1 MRGGAGSL
9 RVAGRSES
17 LTQTPSFRRNSTG
30 DEASVTGALAALGS
44 ALRQSNAEKQILKQL
59 QRQQTEKGLRPS
71 KRAPMLPAG
80 GSFRSRAWR
89 VTSEPESSR
98 VASAF
103 SFLVLAAICISIC
116 AFCLESLPQFRSD
129 PDRGVEDH
137 KTFKAIEYACIAI
150 FTVEYLVR
158 LATCSVSAEY
168 GVDANDFDTSGGAG
182 RPRGF
187 LRASYAFVMSPMN
200 LVDLVAILPFYLELA
215 FAGGGGAAF
224 SVLRVLRLARVFRV
238 LKLGKFCS
246 SLATLVRVMINSA
259 SALYLLLFFMGL
271 GCVLFG
277 AAMFFAEGGTWDP
290 NLKAYV
296 RPTLLGDGVEET
308 PFTSIPA
315 CFWWVMVTATTVG
328 YGDMSPTTAWGQIV
342 GCMTFYFGIMVLALP
357 ITIIGANYA
366 EEYARE
372 IDDEIDALS
381 ADVASVDAD
390 GGSSSISSSSSSIG
404 GAAKGGA
411 ASHGFL
417 AGTDMAKELPTEVA
431 QALAMAHKRM
441 AANMES
447 TLADSRRSLMRMM
460 DGELKQLA
468 TVLVQQQERGKH
480 RIERISEEQQRSHG
494 GGSASLQQ
502 QAVGGHIAR
511 SSATATGVV

>member
-1 MRGGAGSL
+1 VG
-9 RVAGRSES
+9 
-17 LTQTPSFRRNSTG
+17 Q
-30 DEASVTGALAALGS
+30 ALAALGS

-71 KRAPMLPAG
+71 KRAPMLPVG
-80 GSFRSRAWR
+80 GSFRSRAWQ
-89 VTSEPESSR
+89 VASEPESSR
-98 VASAF
+98 AASAF

-168 GVDANDFDTSGGAG
+168 GVDAKDFDTSGGAG

-246 SLATLVRVMINSA
+246 SLATLVRVMVNSA

-271 GCVLFG
+271 GCVRSL
-277 AAMFFAEGGTWDP
+277 AI
-290 NLKAYV
+290 
-296 RPTLLGDGVEET
+296 
-308 PFTSIPA
+308 TS
-315 CFWWVMVTATTVG
+315 
-328 YGDMSPTTAWGQIV
+328 
-342 GCMTFYFGIMVLALP
+342 TF
-357 ITIIGANYA
+357 
-366 EEYARE
+366 
-372 IDDEIDALS
+372 
-381 ADVASVDAD
+381 
-390 GGSSSISSSSSSIG
+390 SSSSYPSTCFPPTPLFVATGACSSAPPCSSLRG
-404 GAAKGGA
+404 GP
-411 ASHGFL
+411 
-417 AGTDMAKELPTEVA
+417 GTRT
-431 QALAMAHKRM
+431 
-441 AANMES
+441 
-447 TLADSRRSLMRMM
+447 SRRTC
-460 DGELKQLA
+460 A
-468 TVLVQQQERGKH
+468 PPC
-480 RIERISEEQQRSHG
+480 
-494 GGSASLQQ
+494 
-502 QAVGGHIAR
+502 
-511 SSATATGVV
+511 SATASRRHRSPPSPRASGG

>member
-1 MRGGAGSL
+1 MFPNHS
-9 RVAGRSES
+9 
-17 LTQTPSFRRNSTG
+17 
-30 DEASVTGALAALGS
+30 
-44 ALRQSNAEKQILKQL
+44 
-59 QRQQTEKGLRPS
+59 
-71 KRAPMLPAG
+71 
-80 GSFRSRAWR
+80 
-89 VTSEPESSR
+89 
-98 VASAF
+98 
-103 SFLVLAAICISIC
+103 SIC
-116 AFCLESLPQFRSD
+116 CNR
-129 PDRGVEDH
+129 
-137 KTFKAIEYACIAI
+137 
-150 FTVEYLVR
+150 
-158 LATCSVSAEY
+158 
-168 GVDANDFDTSGGAG
+168 
-182 RPRGF
+182 
-187 LRASYAFVMSPMN
+187 
-200 LVDLVAILPFYLELA
+200 
-215 FAGGGGAAF
+215 
-224 SVLRVLRLARVFRV
+224 
-238 LKLGKFCS
+238 
-246 SLATLVRVMINSA
+246 
-259 SALYLLLFFMGL
+259 
-271 GCVLFG
+271 CVLFG

-342 GCMTFYFGIMVLALP
+342 GCITFYFGIMVLALP

-381 ADVASVDAD
+381 ADVASVDVE
-390 GGSSSISSSSSSIG
+390 GGSSIG
-404 GAAKGGA
+404 GAAKGPP

-431 QALAMAHKRM
+431 QALVLAHKRM

-447 TLADSRRSLMRMM
+447 ALADSRRSLLRTM

-468 TVLVQQQERGKH
+468 MVMVQQQERERH
-480 RIERISEEQQRSHG
+480 RKERISEEQQRSHG
-494 GGSASLQQ
+494 GVGASLQQ